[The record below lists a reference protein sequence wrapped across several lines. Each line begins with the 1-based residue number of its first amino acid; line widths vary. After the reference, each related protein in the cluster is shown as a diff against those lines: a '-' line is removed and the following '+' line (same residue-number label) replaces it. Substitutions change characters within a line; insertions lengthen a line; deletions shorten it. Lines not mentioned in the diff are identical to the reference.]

1 MGLMKHCLSEAS
13 ASSTLIHNCLVLR
26 NLSSPHASRH
36 FVAAHMG
43 LQKCASPR
51 QRVFD
56 ANPYYSSVAVI
67 PPPTALILGGELPCC
82 LRLVGSNP
90 TPNPL
95 PFAKGEGSCPAAFG
109 WRVQTPPPAPSPL
122 GKGRGAAL
130 LPSAGGFKPHPQ
142 PPPLWERGG
151 ELAAETSAG
160 GSNPTPNPLPFAK
173 GEGS

>member
-1 MGLMKHCLSEAS
+1 MILFRILKDLDNLGCTRQLMQASLRSFAQDLLRFAGPSGSHSVASTLWFPPLRAAKSQNRNYDTVSAHMGLMKHCLSEAS

-67 PPPTALILGGELPCC
+67 PPTALILAC
-82 LRLVGSNP
+82 
-90 TPNPL
+90 
-95 PFAKGEGSCPAAFG
+95 
-109 WRVQTPPPAPSPL
+109 
-122 GKGRGAAL
+122 
-130 LPSAGGFKPHPQ
+130 
-142 PPPLWERGG
+142 
-151 ELAAETSAG
+151 
-160 GSNPTPNPLPFAK
+160 
-173 GEGS
+173 